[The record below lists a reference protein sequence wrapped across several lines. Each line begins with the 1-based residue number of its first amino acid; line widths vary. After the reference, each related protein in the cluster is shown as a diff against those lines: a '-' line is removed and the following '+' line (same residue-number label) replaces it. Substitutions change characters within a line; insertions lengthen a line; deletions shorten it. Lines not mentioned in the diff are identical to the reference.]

1 MAQHQRRIDRVL
13 APEYL
18 DGLDRRSL
26 DDVRAMETECAEIET
41 EVSYVRRLAQARI
54 DILEAEIDRRAK
66 GGSLS
71 GLSDGDLVEALKD
84 ILVDDGPRRPP
95 ADSRLPSPLAPSM
108 EISWS
113 RGLEHLVADATL
125 ANLPTLSEDELQATL
140 AQLRELEHE
149 VSSTRHELHRVM
161 ESLERDLAQRLAV
174 GQA

>member
-18 DGLDRRSL
+18 EGLDGRGL
-26 DDVRAMETECAEIET
+26 DEVRAMETECAEIET
-41 EVSYVRRLAQARI
+41 EISYVRRLAQARI

-71 GLSDGDLVEALKD
+71 GLSDGDLAAALKE
-84 ILVDDGPRRPP
+84 ILVDDGPRRAP
-95 ADSRLPSPLAPSM
+95 ADTRLPSPLAPSM
-108 EISWS
+108 EITFN
-113 RGLEHLVADATL
+113 RGLETLVSDATL
-125 ANLPTLSEDELQATL
+125 ANLPTLSEDELQSTL
-140 AQLRELEHE
+140 AQLRQLEQE
-149 VSSTRHELHRVM
+149 VSGTRHDLHRVM

>member
-18 DGLDRRSL
+18 DGLDGRSL
-26 DDVRAMETECAEIET
+26 EDVREMERECAEIET

-54 DILEAEIDRRAK
+54 DIVQAEIDRRAA
-66 GGSLS
+66 GGSL
-71 GLSDGDLVEALKD
+71 GDLIDALPQ
-84 ILVDDGPRRPP
+84 ILADDGPRRPP
-95 ADSRLPSPLAPSM
+95 ASTRLPNPLAPSM
-108 EISWS
+108 EITWS

-125 ANLPTLSEDELQATL
+125 ANLPTLSEAELATTL
-140 AQLRELEHE
+140 EQLRELESD
-149 VSSTRHELHRVM
+149 VSTTRRELHTVM